1 MSPKKI
7 CTLLVSAALCFTLAG
22 CGTSGT
28 NAEKGSI
35 QYKYEEQ
42 TITMKA
48 QPKRVVTLTAPLLNM
63 AYSVGGTSVGRPV
76 TTSPIPAETKSL
88 PLIGTVQHI
97 NMEALVGLKPDF
109 VIGEKSHDA
118 KLESLLQSNKIPYIL
133 INYDGIKDN
142 VPLLEFM
149 GQVYGKED
157 AAKKIVADY
166 NNKMSEIEKK
176 ASEKTPARVAVLRAT
191 GKSITAETP
200 ESICASMVEL
210 LKMNNVVVSHKN
222 INLNGKTVPYSL
234 EQLTADDPDIIFVVT
249 MGNADEINK
258 KMDEDMRSNPAWNH
272 LKAVENHKVF
282 FLPSDLFLL
291 NPGVRTPEAMEKL
304 YDLAYNG

>member
-1 MSPKKI
+1 
-7 CTLLVSAALCFTLAG
+7 
-22 CGTSGT
+22 
-28 NAEKGSI
+28 
-35 QYKYEEQ
+35 
-42 TITMKA
+42 MKA

-63 AYSVGGTSVGRPV
+63 AYSVGGTSVARPV
-76 TTSPIPAETKSL
+76 TTSPIPPEAESL
-88 PLIGTVQHI
+88 PIIGTIQHI
-97 NMEALVGLKPDF
+97 NMETLVGMKPDF

-166 NNKMSEIEKK
+166 NNKMSDIEKK
-176 ASEKTPARVAVLRAT
+176 ASAKTPARVAVLRAT

-222 INLNGKTVPYSL
+222 INLTGKTVPYSL

-291 NPGVRTPEAMEKL
+291 NPGVRTPEVMEKL